1 VSRKGKSKG
10 IGEAADPTLVTTSD
24 STTSNGETGAA
35 AFRSTPPQ
43 RSKLSPEAQ
52 AAARLRRRNRK
63 ANTSWKRFLLRLT
76 GWSFIF
82 LGIAGIF
89 LPILQ
94 GILFL
99 LMGMYVLG
107 RVSPKTRLWRM
118 RFRRKARE
126 RYPWLTGKFEE
137 AEVKAKHWVNKIL
150 KNNKNSKKKA

>member
-1 VSRKGKSKG
+1 MTTTNS
-10 IGEAADPTLVTTSD
+10 PTG
-24 STTSNGETGAA
+24 NGETGAA
-35 AFRSTPPQ
+35 AIPGATSQ
-43 RSKLSPEAQ
+43 RPRLSPEAQ

-107 RVSPKTRLWRM
+107 RVSPKMRLWRM
-118 RFRRKARE
+118 RARRKARE
-126 RYPWLTGKFEE
+126 RYPSWTGKFEE
-137 AEVKAKHWVNKIL
+137 AEVKAKHWTNKIL
-150 KNNKNSKKKA
+150 KPNRKKA